1 MHIAVGTYLA
11 EKTAW
16 SKGPEVGPCSS
27 CFRNGSKSYQT
38 HGTPGSR
45 TSQSQRL
52 EAAIGTTA
60 PPPFQAFG
68 SLPLPLLHSLADVDE
83 CQEYGSA
90 ICGAQRCENTPG
102 SYRCTPACDPGYQP
116 TPGGGCQGGCPWGS
130 SWDVEGIQGV
140 DMALLKWL
148 AGAYR
153 CG

>member
-60 PPPFQAFG
+60 PLLFRRLAPFLCPSFTLLQMWMSAKNTALQFVER
-68 SLPLPLLHSLADVDE
+68 SAVRTPLVPTAARQPATLAI
-83 CQEYGSA
+83 S
-90 ICGAQRCENTPG
+90 PH
-102 SYRCTPACDPGYQP
+102 
-116 TPGGGCQGGCPWGS
+116 QG
-130 SWDVEGIQGV
+130 
-140 DMALLKWL
+140 
-148 AGAYR
+148 AGAR
-153 CG
+153 VGVHGVVAGMWRGFKV